1 MTSTET
7 QPFVGIVH
15 DLDNADYHA
24 LSDLGSS
31 GLKALAKS
39 PAHYYGAYLDPNR
52 PKAESTAAQKAG
64 TLAHCA
70 ILEPHALDA
79 RYVIKPE
86 GHDGRT
92 KEGKAWCAQMAG
104 FEIITADQLL
114 TAKRQ
119 SVALRQIPKI
129 AALLSRGRPEVSA
142 FWVDPETGVRCKC
155 RPDWVAPDGEGVV
168 LVDLKTCQDASPE
181 GFAKAV
187 AKYSYHLQAAHYS
200 AGYAAASGQRVKA
213 FVFACVEADYP
224 HAAAAY
230 QLDDVSM
237 QEGIDL
243 RAGLLELFADCQRSN
258 VWPGYSQDIQPLSLP
273 SWALTP
279 QEVEV
284 FYA

>member
-1 MTSTET
+1 MKQEQFS
-7 QPFVGIVH
+7 GIVY
-15 DLDNADYHA
+15 DLDNANYHA

-31 GLKALAKS
+31 GLKQLAKS
-39 PAHYYGAYLDPNR
+39 PAHYYGAYLDTNR
-52 PKAESTAAQKAG
+52 PKLESTAAQKAG

-70 ILEPHALDA
+70 ILEPNKLNE
-79 RYVIKPE
+79 RYVMKPE
-86 GHDGRT
+86 NHDGRT
-92 KEGKAWCAQMAG
+92 KEGKSWCAKMVG
-104 FEIITADQLL
+104 FEIVSSDQLL

-119 SVALRQIPKI
+119 SAALRQIPKI

-142 FWVDPETGVRCKC
+142 FWIDSETGVRCKC
-155 RPDWVAPDGEGVV
+155 RPDLVAPDGDGVI
-168 LVDLKTCQDASPE
+168 LVDIKTCQDASPE

-200 AGYAAASGQRVKA
+200 AGYAAASGERVKA
-213 FVFACVEADYP
+213 FVFACVESDYP

-237 QEGIDL
+237 QEGADL
-243 RAGLLELFADCQRSN
+243 RDGLLELFADCKRSG
-258 VWPGYSQDIQPLSLP
+258 VWPGYPQDIQPLSLP

-279 QEVEV
+279 QEVEI